1 MRLFSSG
8 GSQMGQS
15 IRRNSELANPSR
27 SGSPAFTLVEL
38 LVVIGIIG
46 LLISI
51 LLPALNKAREHAQ
64 TIQCLSNMRQLGY
77 GCMMYS
83 NANNGIIIPFDNVDF
98 GTQTETDFWAT
109 ILVAFKYVSY
119 PNSASTEGAAANTVF
134 KCPSGFIDLP
144 YNSGINDDQPPT
156 RADTNGAQGYVM
168 RSTKLQP
175 GLTVYAWYGL
185 NGDAGTDYTIP
196 IHRVPGNGTTWR
208 FPKMQQMRDTADLVF
223 MFDGVYM
230 DHMGQNANRVNARHQ
245 GRTITNLLFFDGHAE
260 SVTTSTLPSINPGT
274 TGDAG
279 VKGANT
285 AFQFANLQKNFPW
298 PHWRTNQ

>member
-1 MRLFSSG
+1 MLRYVE
-8 GSQMGQS
+8 
-15 IRRNSELANPSR
+15 RKSR
-27 SGSPAFTLVEL
+27 PLMFRPCRTLPAFTLVEL

-51 LLPALNKAREHAQ
+51 LLPALNRAREHAQ

-83 NANNGIIIPFDNVDF
+83 NANKGIIIPFDCVNY

-119 PNSASTEGAAANTVF
+119 PQSATSEGVGATTVF
-134 KCPSGFIDLP
+134 RCPSGFTDLP
-144 YNSGINDDQPPT
+144 YNSGPADNLPPT
-156 RADTNGAQGYVM
+156 RADTNGAQGYAM
-168 RSTKLQP
+168 TSTVLQP

-185 NGDAGTDYTIP
+185 NGDAGSDYTIP
-196 IHRVPGNGTTWR
+196 IHRVPGSGTSWV

-230 DHMGQNANRVNARHQ
+230 DHMGQNANRINARHE
-245 GRTITNLLFFDGHAE
+245 RMSITNLLFFDGHAE
-260 SVTTSTLPSINPGT
+260 SVQTKDLPSINPGT

-279 VKGANT
+279 VTTNDT
-285 AFQFANLQKNFPW
+285 AFTLANLQKNYPW